1 MKQSLREL
9 RLRTLRISSLTNRS
23 DREDSSFTY
32 SVGLIHI
39 YLDIAIFYFF
49 YGISLVTQNYINP
62 SIDIIKAK
70 GVFSADTINATLLA
84 FTNSAAECF
93 IIMNSIFFGVSD
105 IGISTVVQQAAFSQ
119 LVI

>member
-1 MKQSLREL
+1 VNGTIK
-9 RLRTLRISSLTNRS
+9 RLNETVTVKPEASYPEDLLTY
-23 DREDSSFTY
+23 DQIKKGGF
-32 SVGLIHI
+32 LIYI
-39 YLDIAIFYFF
+39 FGKFLDTDPCVAIFYFF

-70 GVFSADTINATLLA
+70 GIFSADTINATLLA

-105 IGISTVVQQAAFSQ
+105 IGISTVVQ
-119 LVI
+119 